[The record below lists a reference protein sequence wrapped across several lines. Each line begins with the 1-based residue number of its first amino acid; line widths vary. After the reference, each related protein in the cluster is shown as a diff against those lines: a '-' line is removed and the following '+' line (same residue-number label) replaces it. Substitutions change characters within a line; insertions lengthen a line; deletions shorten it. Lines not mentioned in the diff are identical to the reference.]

1 MEAIRKQLMAGDG
14 KLDKKAYK
22 FAVEAELRRLFLQ
35 LIFLTIMSFL
45 VACVLFIS
53 LYFDI
58 KNADQYKKEALEA
71 TSSVAGH
78 VASHV
83 VAKAAGAK

>member
-58 KNADQYKKEALEA
+58 KNADKYADEAA
-71 TSSVAGH
+71 GKPTSASSVG
-78 VASHV
+78 SS
-83 VAKAAGAK
+83 

>member
-1 MEAIRKQLMAGDG
+1 MEEVRKQLMAGDG

-22 FAVEAELRRLFLQ
+22 FAVEAELTRLFYQ
-35 LIFLTIMSFL
+35 LIFLTFMSFL

-58 KNADQYKKEALEA
+58 KNADAYKSIAGKTASA
-71 TSSVAGH
+71 AATKATTSS
-78 VASHV
+78 
-83 VAKAAGAK
+83 

>member
-22 FAVEAELRRLFLQ
+22 FAVEAELKRLFYQ
-35 LIFLTIMSFL
+35 LIFLTFMSFL

-58 KNADQYKKEALEA
+58 KDADDYKTAA
-71 TSSVAGH
+71 SGVASVAT
-78 VASHV
+78 AT
-83 VAKAAGAK
+83 AKATGSK

>member
-58 KNADQYKKEALEA
+58 KNADKYQDEADGKTPDTTTPA
-71 TSSVAGH
+71 KPASS
-78 VASHV
+78 S
-83 VAKAAGAK
+83 

>member
-58 KNADQYKKEALEA
+58 KNADNYAKEADV
-71 TSSVAGH
+71 SS
-78 VASHV
+78 
-83 VAKAAGAK
+83 

>member
-22 FAVEAELRRLFLQ
+22 FAVEAELKRLFRQ
-35 LIFLTIMSFL
+35 LIFLTFMSFL

-58 KNADQYKKEALEA
+58 KNADKYAEEANGVPA
-71 TSSVAGH
+71 TTTTTPA
-78 VASHV
+78 AP
-83 VAKAAGAK
+83 AKAK

>member
-22 FAVEAELRRLFLQ
+22 FAVEAELKRLFYQ
-35 LIFLTIMSFL
+35 LIFLTFMSFL

-58 KNADQYKKEALEA
+58 KNADAYQSIAAGTA
-71 TSSVAGH
+71 TTAANATA
-78 VASHV
+78 VAS
-83 VAKAAGAK
+83 K

>member
-22 FAVEAELRRLFLQ
+22 FAVEAELKRLFRQ
-35 LIFLTIMSFL
+35 LIFLTFMSFL

-58 KNADQYKKEALEA
+58 KNADQYKEI
-71 TSSVAGH
+71 
-78 VASHV
+78 ASGAAQT
-83 VAKAAGAK
+83 VAKTTTKAAATTGGK

>member
-1 MEAIRKQLMAGDG
+1 MEAIRKQLMAGTG

-58 KNADQYKKEALEA
+58 KNADKYADE
-71 TSSVAGH
+71 
-78 VASHV
+78 
-83 VAKAAGAK
+83 AAGVSGHTVAAAAGSS

>member
-22 FAVEAELRRLFLQ
+22 FAVEAELKRLFRQ
-35 LIFLTIMSFL
+35 LIFLTFMSFL

-58 KNADQYKKEALEA
+58 KNADKYAEEANGVPA
-71 TSSVAGH
+71 TTPTTPTAP
-78 VASHV
+78 
-83 VAKAAGAK
+83 KGAK

>member
-58 KNADQYKKEALEA
+58 KNADKYAAEAASTVPA
-71 TSSVAGH
+71 T
-78 VASHV
+78 
-83 VAKAAGAK
+83 KAH

>member
-22 FAVEAELRRLFLQ
+22 FAVEAELKRLFYQ
-35 LIFLTIMSFL
+35 LIFLTFMSFL

-58 KNADQYKKEALEA
+58 KNADEYK
-71 TSSVAGH
+71 TI
-78 VASHV
+78 ASGAVHKAASAASTA
-83 VAKAAGAK
+83 AKAN

>member
-58 KNADQYKKEALEA
+58 KNADKYADEANNIGADSTKHAAAA
-71 TSSVAGH
+71 T
-78 VASHV
+78 
-83 VAKAAGAK
+83 GAK

>member
-22 FAVEAELRRLFLQ
+22 FAVEAELKRLFYQ
-35 LIFLTIMSFL
+35 LIFLTFMSFL

-58 KNADQYKKEALEA
+58 KNADQYKEIAKGSVSAA
-71 TSSVAGH
+71 TTA
-78 VASHV
+78 
-83 VAKAAGAK
+83 AKNATTAK

>member
-22 FAVEAELRRLFLQ
+22 FAVEAELTRLFYQ
-35 LIFLTIMSFL
+35 LIFLTVMSFL

-58 KNADQYKKEALEA
+58 KNADKYKEEAMSA
-71 TSSVAGH
+71 TTVPKH
-78 VASHV
+78 VM
-83 VAKAAGAK
+83 GAK

>member
-58 KNADQYKKEALEA
+58 KNADKYQDEADGKSDTPA
-71 TSSVAGH
+71 A
-78 VASHV
+78 A
-83 VAKAAGAK
+83 AKPAAAGAK